1 MWDTGG
7 IVVHMDQVDVEVA
20 DVDVAGMGADDV
32 VDVVVIGGGAAGLNA
47 ALVLG
52 RARRS
57 VVVVDSGEPRNAPAE
72 GVHGFL
78 SRDGVPPGELLAV
91 GRDEVARYG
100 GRFVSGRVARAE
112 RVGPER
118 EDGPSQAASEVRG
131 EPEFRVE
138 LVDGAVLRSRRIVV
152 ATGLRDELPEV
163 PGLRE
168 GWGEYALHCP
178 YCHGFEVADEP
189 LGVLGTHQRSPH
201 QALLVREWSSDLVY
215 FAVRPLSEAD
225 REALT
230 GRGVHVVDGPVS
242 AVSADGVRTPDGFVA
257 RRAVFVAAEFRP
269 HDALLESLGCE
280 RDDAGWVRVDAW
292 GATSVPGVY
301 AAGNVVDPMAQVVSA
316 AAAGAKAAVGLHA
329 GLVFG
334 LG

>member
-1 MWDTGG
+1 M
-7 IVVHMDQVDVEVA
+7 
-20 DVDVAGMGADDV
+20 DDV
-32 VDVVVIGGGAAGLNA
+32 VVVGGGAAGLNA

-78 SRDGVPPGELLAV
+78 SRDGVPPGELLGV

-100 GRFVSGRVARAE
+100 GRFVSGRVARVE
-112 RVGPER
+112 RVEPAR
-118 EDGPSQAASEVRG
+118 EAD
-131 EPEFRVE
+131 PEFRVE
-138 LVDGAVLRSRRIVV
+138 LDGGEVLRSRRVVV
-152 ATGLRDELPEV
+152 ATGLRDELPDV

-168 GWGEYALHCP
+168 GWGRYVLHCP
-178 YCHGFEVADEP
+178 YCHGFEVADGP
-189 LGVLGTHQRSPH
+189 LGVLGTHERSPH

-215 FAVRPLSEAD
+215 FAVRPLAD
-225 REALT
+225 GEREALAA
-230 GRGVHVVDGPVS
+230 RGVRVVDGPVS
-242 AVSADGVRTPDGFVA
+242 AVSADGVETAAEGLVA
-257 RRAVFVAAEFRP
+257 RRAVFVAPEFRP
-269 HDALLESLGCE
+269 RDGVLDALGCE
-280 RDDAGWVRVDAW
+280 RDDAGLVRVDAW

-301 AAGNVVDPMAQVVSA
+301 AAGNVVDPMAQVVSS

-334 LG
+334 LK